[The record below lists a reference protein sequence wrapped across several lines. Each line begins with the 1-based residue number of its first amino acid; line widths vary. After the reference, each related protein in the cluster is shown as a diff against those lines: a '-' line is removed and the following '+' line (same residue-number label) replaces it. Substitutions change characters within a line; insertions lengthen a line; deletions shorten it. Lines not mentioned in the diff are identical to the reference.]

1 MESGCGNGK
10 HVFSSLGCRTLG
22 YKMPGKGINNIVSGL
37 GNPIGLNFSTHFL
50 RQTANTPA
58 LELGEPLQKV
68 QSHAR
73 HAYANHNIR
82 YFHSRQL

>member
-1 MESGCGNGK
+1 
-10 HVFSSLGCRTLG
+10 
-22 YKMPGKGINNIVSGL
+22 MPGKGTNGTVSGL

-73 HAYANHNIR
+73 HAYANHTLPLLSQPTALRKSPADSLPLI
-82 YFHSRQL
+82 

>member
-1 MESGCGNGK
+1 
-10 HVFSSLGCRTLG
+10 
-22 YKMPGKGINNIVSGL
+22 MPGKGINNIVSRL

-50 RQTANTPA
+50 RQTVITPA

>member
-1 MESGCGNGK
+1 
-10 HVFSSLGCRTLG
+10 
-22 YKMPGKGINNIVSGL
+22 MPGKGTNDTASGL

-73 HAYANHNIR
+73 HAYANHTIR

>member
-1 MESGCGNGK
+1 MGK
-10 HVFSSLGCRTLG
+10 CFFITRLQDTWL
-22 YKMPGKGINNIVSGL
+22 KMPGKGTNDTVSGL
-37 GNPIGLNFSTHFL
+37 DSPIGLNFSTHFL
-50 RQTANTPA
+50 RQTVITLA

-73 HAYANHNIR
+73 HAYANHTLR